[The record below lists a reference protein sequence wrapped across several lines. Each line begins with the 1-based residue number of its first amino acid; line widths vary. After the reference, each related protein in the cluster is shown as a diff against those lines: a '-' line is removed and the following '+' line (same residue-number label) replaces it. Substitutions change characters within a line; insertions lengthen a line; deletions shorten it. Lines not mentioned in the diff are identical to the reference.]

1 MKIVVLKFGG
11 TSVGTIKKIKKVAE
25 IIVAYKRKNYKVVV
39 VSSAMSGVTNEFIKK
54 SFEISNNFSSSEH
67 DVLVS
72 TGEQVA
78 CSLIAG
84 RLIHKGFKSR
94 SWLSW
99 QIPILTVGAYK
110 NSRINQINKTKLI
123 KYLREGGIPIIT
135 GFQGVNNDNRITTIG
150 RGGSDASA
158 IMFAKFLKAVRC
170 IIYTDVE
177 GVYTTDPNKLKKAKK
192 IKVISYEE
200 MLEMASLGAK
210 VMQPVSIQDARLNRI
225 DIEVK
230 SSFKNKSGTLITK
243 RSNIVNNKIVTGIS
257 LTQNDSKV
265 SLIGVKDK
273 PGVAA
278 AIFKPL
284 SQNLI
289 NVDMVVQNISANGR
303 ETDLTFTIKS
313 NDLSKT
319 KKIIQE
325 NKYINY
331 RKLIFEKGVSKISVI
346 GVGMITT
353 PGVTFRMFQTLA
365 DKQINIKVIS
375 TSEIKISVLIDKKN
389 THRALTALHK
399 EFNLDHKRWALDL
412 LEILK
417 EEKQKK

>member
-25 IIVAYKRKNYKVVV
+25 IISDYKKKDYKIIV
-39 VSSAMSGVTNEFIKK
+39 VSSAMSGVTNDLIKK
-54 SFEISNNFSSSEH
+54 SLKVSNNFPDSEH

-99 QIPILTVGAYK
+99 QIPIITKGSHK
-110 NSRINQINKTKLI
+110 NSRINEINKNKII
-123 KYLREGGIPIIT
+123 KYLKQGGIPIIT
-135 GFQGVNNDNRITTIG
+135 GFQGINDENRITTIG

-158 IMFAKFLKAVRC
+158 IMIAQFFKAKRC

-177 GVYTTDPNKLKKAKK
+177 GVYTTDPNKLNKAKK

-225 DIEVK
+225 DIEVR
-230 SSFKNKSGTLITK
+230 SSFIKKPGTLITK
-243 RSNIVNNKIVTGIS
+243 RSNIINKKIVTGIS
-257 LTQNDSKV
+257 STQNDSKV
-265 SLIGVKDK
+265 SLIGVRDK

-278 AIFKPL
+278 SIFKPL
-284 SQNLI
+284 SRNSI
-289 NVDMVVQNISANGR
+289 NVDMVVQNISANGK
-303 ETDLTFTIKS
+303 ETDLTFTIKTE
-313 NDLSKT
+313 DLSKT
-319 KKIIQE
+319 KKIIKT
-325 NKYINY
+325 NSSIKF
-331 RKLIFEKGVSKISVI
+331 RKLLFKKDVSKISVI

-365 DKQINIKVIS
+365 DKKINIQVIS
-375 TSEIKISVLIDKKN
+375 TSEIKISVLIYKKD
-389 THRALTALHK
+389 TKKALIALHK
-399 EFNLDHKRWALDL
+399 EFKLDN
-412 LEILK
+412 
-417 EEKQKK
+417 KK

>member
-11 TSVGTIKKIKKVAE
+11 TSVGSINKIKKVAK
-25 IIVAYKRKNYKVVV
+25 IITEYKNRNYKVIVI
-39 VSSAMSGVTNEFIKK
+39 SSAMSGVTNELIKK
-54 SFEISNNFSSSEH
+54 SSEISKNFPNSEH

-72 TGEQVA
+72 SGEQIA

-84 RLIHKGFKSR
+84 RLIHKGYKSR

-99 QIPILTVGAYK
+99 QVPIITVGPHK
-110 NSRINQINKTKLI
+110 NSRINLINKNKI
-123 KYLREGGIPIIT
+123 INYLKDGGIPIIT
-135 GFQGVNNDNRITTIG
+135 GFQGVNNENRVTTIG

-158 IMFAKFLKAVRC
+158 IMFAKFFKAERC

-177 GVYTTDPNKLKKAKK
+177 GIYTTDPNEIKKAKK

-243 RSNIVNNKIVTGIS
+243 RSNIINNKIVTGIS
-257 LTQNDSKV
+257 STQNDSKV

-278 AIFKPL
+278 SIFKPL
-284 SQNLI
+284 SKNSI
-289 NVDMVVQNISANGR
+289 NVDMVVQNISANGKD
-303 ETDLTFTIKS
+303 TDLTFTIKTE
-313 NDLSKT
+313 DLLKT

-325 NKYINY
+325 NKMINY
-331 RKLIFEKGVSKISVI
+331 RKLLFEKNVSKISVI

-365 DKQINIKVIS
+365 NKKINIKVIS
-375 TSEIKISVLIDKKN
+375 TSEIKISVLIDKDYTKK
-389 THRALTALHK
+389 ALIALHK
-399 EFNLDHKRWALDL
+399 EFKLDN
-412 LEILK
+412 
-417 EEKQKK
+417 KK